1 MMLPAVRAS
10 VAFSI
15 TVVSNSE
22 KPAIVWG
29 DSTPACATIS
39 SLRYDNESIIAE
51 LKRPNRFSKAPS
63 ASGDVAIEINR
74 DCNPGLP
81 CLGAWDL
88 AGNCYTP
95 FFSPESSAFFASA
108 PGAALHYANFDAVVM
123 PKSDLKGTGLSHA
136 SFAGANL
143 REVNFDDAVMVYTDF
158 TDADMTG
165 AHAYGAFV
173 YKTIAPNGD
182 VVDSAA
188 ALLNGG
194 IQTTTT
200 TTTGFS
206 NNHFSFF
213 TLTSETPKT
222 FSIPFVNTVLNDP
235 SEFHAFIFLTLGAG
249 SVQLTVEP
257 ASPAD
262 LALWHSRLSRPDA
275 DSQYPS
281 LSHPIVT
288 VVPVPDF
295 AFGIVFLATIPSPFP
310 LIGTDYP
317 VTMNVEI
324 SLTPF

>member
-1 MMLPAVRAS
+1 
-10 VAFSI
+10 
-15 TVVSNSE
+15 
-22 KPAIVWG
+22 
-29 DSTPACATIS
+29 
-39 SLRYDNESIIAE
+39 
-51 LKRPNRFSKAPS
+51 
-63 ASGDVAIEINR
+63 
-74 DCNPGLP
+74 
-81 CLGAWDL
+81 
-88 AGNCYTP
+88 
-95 FFSPESSAFFASA
+95 
-108 PGAALHYANFDAVVM
+108 M

-158 TDADMTG
+158 TDADLTG

-200 TTTGFS
+200 TTPGLS

-213 TLTSETPKT
+213 TLTAETPKT

-235 SEFHAFIFLTLGAG
+235 SEFHAFIFLTLGVG
-249 SVQLTVEP
+249 TVQLTVEP
-257 ASPAD
+257 DSPAD
-262 LALWHSRLSRPDA
+262 LLYGIAGFLGLKPIVNTQA
-275 DSQYPS
+275 YPIT
-281 LSHPIVT
+281 IVT

-295 AFGIVFLATIPSPFP
+295 AFGIVFLATNPSPFP

-324 SLTPF
+324 SLTPL